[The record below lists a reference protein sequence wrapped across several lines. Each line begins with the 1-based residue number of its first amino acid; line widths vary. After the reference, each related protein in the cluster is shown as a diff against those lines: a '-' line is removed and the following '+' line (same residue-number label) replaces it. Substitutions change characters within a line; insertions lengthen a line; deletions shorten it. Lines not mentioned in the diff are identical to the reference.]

1 MFPIELKGRGPLHA
15 SVKTKRE
22 RERERERERDSSPLR
37 AELMNKISSAE
48 PLEGAKSRNCEA
60 IPDWGND
67 KTEG

>member
-1 MFPIELKGRGPLHA
+1 MFPIERTRTAEAPFVRA
-15 SVKTKRE
+15 SVE
-22 RERERERERDSSPLR
+22 REREKRL

-48 PLEGAKSRNCEA
+48 PFEGKSRNCEA